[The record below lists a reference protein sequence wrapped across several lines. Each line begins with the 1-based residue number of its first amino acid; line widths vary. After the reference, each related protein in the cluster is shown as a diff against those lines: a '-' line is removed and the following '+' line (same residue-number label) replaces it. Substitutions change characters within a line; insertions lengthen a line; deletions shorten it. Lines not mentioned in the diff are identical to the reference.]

1 MRRQVRSTTPAPPPD
16 RAIIGHAARVIV
28 GLDAGMQGLSAKE
41 IDQQV
46 TALRFADSETE
57 AGYRAWFLQQD
68 RRDAIIAIAVF
79 VFFKASFS
87 VFDLMFQT
95 PDRKSTRLNSSH

>member
-16 RAIIGHAARVIV
+16 RAIIGQAARVIV

-79 VFFKASFS
+79 VFFKARSEERR
-87 VFDLMFQT
+87 VG
-95 PDRKSTRLNSSH
+95 KACVSTCRSRWSPYP